1 MTWTSI
7 PSAPASLITRV
18 TFEPPPVSCCHRLRW
33 LDPITIWVI

>member
-1 MTWTSI
+1 M

>member
-1 MTWTSI
+1 MI
-7 PSAPASLITRV
+7 RA